1 MHEQRPDSTD
11 EGTIQG
17 NLIQQFFSLL
27 VVALLM
33 FSYFLLQVRGTG
45 HVLALVVRR
54 MEARAWL
61 WRQEAVRGLEAEGFL
76 KLF

>member
-17 NLIQQFFSLL
+17 NL
-27 VVALLM
+27 
-33 FSYFLLQVRGTG
+33 VRGTRR
-45 HVLALVVRR
+45 VMALGVRR
-54 MEARAWL
+54 TEEWAWL
-61 WRQEAVRGLEAEGFL
+61 WRQEAVRGLEARGYCCGARGGDLGFL